1 MSRGARILL
10 GVFFVFCAVCFLAIA
25 AAIGPMMIPFALFC
39 GVAAVACL
47 SPGSHPVTIRI
58 LGATVFL
65 LCLLYLGSTLRKP
78 MARAEHRPN
87 SKVPAIVYGLACF
100 VTIGLP
106 AGYAAATGRYPGW
119 GRGAEAFGAKKKRK
133 KKRPA
138 GGVASTS
145 PAYPRRP

>member
-1 MSRGARILL
+1 
-10 GVFFVFCAVCFLAIA
+10 VCFLAIA

-65 LCLLYLGSTLRKP
+65 VCLIFLGSTLRNP
-78 MARAEHRPN
+78 MARPENRPK
-87 SKVPAIVYGLACF
+87 SKVPAVVYGLACF
-100 VTIGLP
+100 LTIGLP

-119 GRGAEAFGAKKKRK
+119 GQGAEAFGGKKKRK
-133 KKRPA
+133 KKRPV
-138 GGVASTS
+138 GVAPSS